1 MTTTLED
8 EVEVVMIHI
17 MEALDGALPEVVG
30 GITRPEVETP
40 TIIKV
45 GVEEEEGEMGVLHV
59 TKETTAMAV
68 AVVGAIIISQALEVM
83 TRTELSATQTLPRT
97 ATVDPN
103 LMSQAVKDLD

>member
-45 GVEEEEGEMGVLHV
+45 EEEEEGEMGVLHV